1 MTAVT
6 VIGVVGLAAAGVLL
20 LSCFRRERVWHEIA
34 LGDLGRARLPEDLR
48 LQPDEEQ
55 STQDYAAYVFRRV
68 HDTHINGQTSYAEQ
82 MQITVFA
89 EDLEW
94 DRIERGTYSFGFAA
108 IARRP
113 KDDVVEETADG
124 PLRWKITREIYE
136 RHPVTEPSWR
146 VLLLHREKRV
156 LLDWR
161 GFRKQYDLEAAK
173 RNARQMLESVVV
185 SGDRKSYFETRR
197 DWPPDTWAH
206 NYTENVAALR
216 AIFGELAEGQ
226 WRTDGPWRFAIDR
239 ERPRRLVLMR
249 RLGKTEKP
257 DGPMDFR
264 GPVTRYSFLQDYL
277 RQDNQGG
284 GGGMLSQDMLEG
296 MRAGF
301 EDPAA
306 YYYYSVQTLNL
317 WKRHESIDA
326 EVTEMRRKFDELLKK
341 YEAGQL
347 VGPSPRR

>member
-1 MTAVT
+1 MTVVT
-6 VIGVVGLAAAGVLL
+6 VVGVIGLAAAGVLL
-20 LSCFRRERVWHEIA
+20 LGCFRRERVWQEVA
-34 LGDLGRARLPEDLR
+34 LGNLGRARLPADLR
-48 LQPDEEQ
+48 LEPTEEQ
-55 STQDYAAYVFRRV
+55 ATQDYAAFAFQRV
-68 HDTHINGQTSYAEQ
+68 KDTHINGQTSYAEQ
-82 MQITVFA
+82 TQLTIFA

-94 DRIERGTYSFGFAA
+94 ERIERGTHDFGFAT
-108 IARRP
+108 IARRA
-113 KDDVVEETADG
+113 KDDAVEEGTDG

-173 RNARQMLESVVV
+173 RNARQMMESVVV
-185 SGDRKSYFETRR
+185 SGDRKAYFGARR
-197 DWPPDTWAH
+197 DWPADTWET
-206 NYTENVAALR
+206 NYAENVASLQ
-216 AIFGELAEGQ
+216 AIFGELTEGQ
-226 WRTDGPWRFAIDR
+226 WRTDGPWRFAIDQ
-239 ERPRRLVLMR
+239 ERPRRFVLMR

-264 GPVTRYSFLQDYL
+264 GPVTRYSFLQDYP
-277 RQDNQGG
+277 RQDNQGSDG
-284 GGGMLSQDMLEG
+284 GLLSREMLEG
-296 MRAGF
+296 MRKDF

-306 YYYYSVQTLNL
+306 FYYYSIQTLNL
-317 WKRHESIDA
+317 WKHHDSIDA

-341 YEAGQL
+341 YEAGRL